1 MSNSRLLGDKEKEPK
16 RTKRVIVIHKDEFLQ
31 SVHGSLDIFKSSANI
46 ALCRDIIKA
55 NILQLLCNL
64 TCISPRLLLIGEV

>member
-1 MSNSRLLGDKEKEPK
+1 M
-16 RTKRVIVIHKDEFLQ
+16 IHKNEFLQ
-31 SVHGSLDIFKSSANI
+31 SLRGSLDTFKSSANI

-55 NILQLLCNL
+55 NILQLLCNV